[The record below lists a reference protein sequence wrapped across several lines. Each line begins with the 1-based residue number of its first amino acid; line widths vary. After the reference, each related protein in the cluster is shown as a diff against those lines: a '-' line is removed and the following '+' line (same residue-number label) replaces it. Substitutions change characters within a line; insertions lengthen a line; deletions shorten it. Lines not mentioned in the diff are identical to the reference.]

1 MTENPMEKTRSRFA
15 DPHAVNSLSLLL
27 SEVLFILLPLI
38 VLTVVL
44 TFQKKNFE
52 LFHTPEWSFISTIFF
67 GQILIKIIAAAL
79 SEEKTVHWQRIVLL
93 ASGLMVL
100 GIVPSLLVLT
110 LVLVSDT
117 PSNALA
123 VAQIALFIISAV
135 LYFVIGRVG
144 QYAITKR
151 ESAQEST

>member
-1 MTENPMEKTRSRFA
+1 MTEHPVEKTRSKVA

-27 SEVLFILLPLI
+27 SEVLFILLPLL
-38 VLTVVL
+38 VLAVVL
-44 TFQKKNFE
+44 TFQKKTFE
-52 LFHTPEWSFISTIFF
+52 LFHTPEWSFVSTIFF

-79 SEEKTVHWQRIVLL
+79 SVERTVHWQRIVLL

-110 LVLVSDT
+110 LVIVSDT
-117 PSNALA
+117 PSNAFI
-123 VAQIALFIISAV
+123 AQIALFIISAA

-144 QYAITKR
+144 QYTITR
-151 ESAQEST
+151 HEGTTADT